1 MQRRKWLKSTAKG
14 LPILWMFPSLLSACG
29 KEQPPADP
37 NGKSVLIIGA
47 GIAGLAAAIHLKNNG
62 FSVTILEAQDRVG
75 GRIRT
80 DRSLGVAFDEGA
92 SWIHGPNN
100 NPIRKLATEAGA
112 STFVTEDDQ
121 VIVYDK
127 NGMAYSDATLTAA
140 EDAFSEALE
149 AVKAAGNTNQSFQS
163 VFNQL
168 YPNQIN
174 DRLWKYMLSAYL
186 EFDTGTDIANL
197 SSVYF
202 DDDEAY
208 GGADQLITNG
218 YDLLTDYLAK
228 GLDIQLNQPVSA
240 INYTQDKV
248 LITSNGIDWE
258 ADYAVVTV
266 PLGVL
271 KKNSISFTPALPEA
285 KKAAISRTNMGNV
298 NKFLLTWEQAFWDNQ
313 LQYIGFTPETKGK
326 FNYFLNLRNA
336 TSSNALMTFAFGEYA
351 TLTESMPDT
360 ALISEIMLHLKQ
372 IYGNSIAEPLEFR
385 RTQWGQHPFSHGAYS
400 YATNGTTS
408 NDFELLAEAIEDRV
422 FFAGEHTDRD
432 YRGTTHGAYSSGIR
446 EAEKIIDL
454 L

>member
-1 MQRRKWLKSTAKG
+1 MQRRKWLQTTAKG
-14 LPILWMFPSLLSACG
+14 LPMLWMFPSLLSACS
-29 KEQPPADP
+29 KESKIADP
-37 NGKSVLIIGA
+37 NGKSVLVIGA
-47 GIAGLAAAIHLKNNG
+47 GIAGLSAATHLKNNG

-80 DRSLGVAFDEGA
+80 DRSLEIPFDEGA
-92 SWIHGPNN
+92 SWIHGPTN
-100 NPIRKLATEAGA
+100 NPIKKLASEAGA

-121 VIVYDK
+121 VVVFDW
-127 NGMAYSDATLTAA
+127 NGVAYSDALLTSA
-140 EDAFSEALE
+140 EDAFSDALE
-149 AVKAAGNTNQSFQS
+149 AVLAEGNTAQSFQTI
-163 VFNQL
+163 FNQL

-174 DRLWKYMLSAYL
+174 DRLWNYMLSAYL
-186 EFDTGTDIANL
+186 EFDTGADISQL
-197 SSVYF
+197 SSVFF

-218 YDLLTDYLAK
+218 YDLLTDFLAN
-228 GLDIQLNQPVSA
+228 GLDIQLNHPVSA
-240 INYTQDKV
+240 INYLQEKV
-248 LITSNGIDWE
+248 IVTSNGIDRE

-271 KKNSISFTPALPEA
+271 KKNSISFIPAFPEA

-313 LQYIGFTPETKGK
+313 AHYFGLTPETKGK
-326 FNYFLNLRNA
+326 FNYFLNLQKA

-351 TLTESMPDT
+351 SITETMSDS

-372 IYGNSIAEPLEFR
+372 IYGSSIPEPTAFR
-385 RTQWGQHPFSHGAYS
+385 RTQWGQHPYTFGAYS

-408 NDFELLAEAIEDRV
+408 ADFDLLAEALNDRV
-422 FFAGEHTDRD
+422 FFAGEHTNRA
-432 YRGTTHGAYSSGIR
+432 YRGTTHGAYLSGIR